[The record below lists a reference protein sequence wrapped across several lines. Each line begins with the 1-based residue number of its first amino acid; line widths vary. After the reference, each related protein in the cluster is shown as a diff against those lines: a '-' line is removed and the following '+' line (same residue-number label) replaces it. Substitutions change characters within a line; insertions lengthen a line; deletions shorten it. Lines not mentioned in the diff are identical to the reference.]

1 MMLLTPRVLLVAL
14 AGAAACATS
23 NRPTPATGSARWTGN
38 FRTAGTSSSA
48 ILNTATTDSQGSAF
62 GSIMVVNA
70 DSVPPTSHVDLT
82 MSAPALSGKELA
94 WAIFGGP
101 CGAATPPVA
110 SLQEF
115 PPLSV
120 SSGNARVSTD
130 LRFRLAPGSE
140 YHANVYA
147 SYRANDVAN
156 VLMCTNL
163 TLGR

>member
-1 MMLLTPRVLLVAL
+1 MAWLTRSVLLVAL
-14 AGAAACATS
+14 VGLAACATS
-23 NRPTPATGSARWTGN
+23 NRPTSSASPVRWTGN
-38 FRTAGTSSSA
+38 FRTVGTPSSA
-48 ILNTATTDSQGSAF
+48 VLNTKSTDSQGSAF
-62 GSIMVVNA
+62 GSITVTNA
-70 DSVPPTSHVDLT
+70 DSTPPTSHVDLT
-82 MSAPALSGKELA
+82 ISAQAMSGRDLA
-94 WAIFGGP
+94 WAIFSGP

-115 PPLSV
+115 PPISV
-120 SSGNARVSTD
+120 SSSNGRVSTD
-130 LRFRLAPGSE
+130 LRFRLSPSAE

>member
-1 MMLLTPRVLLVAL
+1 MLPTRSPLLFVLI
-14 AGAAACATS
+14 GAAACATS
-23 NRPTPATGSARWTGN
+23 NRPTTTSGPERWSGN
-38 FRTAGTSSSA
+38 FRTVGTPSSA
-48 ILNTATTDSQGSAF
+48 VLNTTSTDSQGSAF
-62 GSIMVVNA
+62 GSITVVN
-70 DSVPPTSHVDLT
+70 SNTTPPTSHVDISISAQA
-82 MSAPALSGKELA
+82 MSGRELA
-94 WAIFGGP
+94 WAIFTGS

-120 SSGNARVSTD
+120 STGNARVSSD
-130 LRFRLAPGSE
+130 LRFELSPGTE

-163 TLGR
+163 SLGR

>member
-1 MMLLTPRVLLVAL
+1 MTLLPRSPLFLVLL
-14 AGAAACATS
+14 GAVACAAG
-23 NRPTPATGSARWTGN
+23 NRPATATGPQRWSGN
-38 FRTAGTSSSA
+38 FRTVGTPSSAVLNTSS
-48 ILNTATTDSQGSAF
+48 TDSQGSAF
-62 GSIMVVNA
+62 GNITVVN
-70 DSVPPTSHVDLT
+70 SGTTPPTSHVDIT
-82 MSAPALSGKELA
+82 ISAQAMSGRELA
-94 WAIFGGP
+94 WAIFTGA

-110 SLQEF
+110 SFQEF

-130 LRFRLAPGSE
+130 LRFQLSSGTE

>member
-1 MMLLTPRVLLVAL
+1 MSLLTRSLVPVAL
-14 AGAAACATS
+14 AGLTACATS
-23 NRPTPATGSARWTGN
+23 NRPTTSAGPARWTGN
-38 FRTAGTSSSA
+38 FRTTGSTSSA
-48 ILNTATTDSQGSAF
+48 VLNTSTTDSQGSAF
-62 GSIMVVNA
+62 GTITVTGLETT
-70 DSVPPTSHVDLT
+70 PPTSHVDLT
-82 MSAPALSGKELA
+82 VSAQSMSGRELA
-94 WAIFGGP
+94 WAIFPGP

-115 PPLSV
+115 PPLTI

-130 LRFRLAPGSE
+130 LRFQLSSGAE

-163 TLGR
+163 TLGG

>member
-1 MMLLTPRVLLVAL
+1 MTLLSRSVMAFAC

-23 NRPTPATGSARWTGN
+23 NRPTTSTGPARWTGN
-38 FRTAGTSSSA
+38 FRTVGTPSSAVLNTSS
-48 ILNTATTDSQGSAF
+48 TDSQGSAF
-62 GSIMVVNA
+62 GNITVTNT
-70 DSVPPTSHVDLT
+70 DSTPPTSHVDLT
-82 MSAPALSGKELA
+82 VSAQAMSGRELA
-94 WAIFGGP
+94 WAIFSGP

-115 PPLSV
+115 PPLTV
-120 SSGNARVSTD
+120 SSGNAHVSTD
-130 LRFRLAPGSE
+130 LRFRLSPGAE

-163 TLGR
+163 ALGR

>member
-1 MMLLTPRVLLVAL
+1 MVWLTRSVLFVAL
-14 AGAAACATS
+14 TGLAACATS
-23 NRPTPATGSARWTGN
+23 NRPTTSAGPARWSGN
-38 FRTAGTSSSA
+38 FRTVGTPSSA
-48 ILNTATTDSQGSAF
+48 VLNTTSTDSQGSAF
-62 GSIMVVNA
+62 GSITVTNTA
-70 DSVPPTSHVDLT
+70 STPPTSHVDLT
-82 MSAPALSGKELA
+82 ISAQAMSGRELA
-94 WAIFGGP
+94 WAIFSGP

-115 PPLSV
+115 PPIAV
-120 SSGNARVSTD
+120 SSGNGRVSTD
-130 LRFRLAPGSE
+130 LRFQLSRGAE